1 MHFGASMKKLW
12 DRIFGP
18 CELKLTWGKQT
29 CQCINSWA
37 FLVRLEDVAVQMKK
51 NPTMND
57 ILKQALVPHFIQLV
71 IETNL
76 I

>member
-1 MHFGASMKKLW
+1 MKKVW

-29 CQCINSWA
+29 CQCINIVA
-37 FLVRLEDVAVQMKK
+37 FLVRLEDVVAVQMKK
-51 NPTMND
+51 KPTMND
-57 ILKQALVPHFIQLV
+57 ILKQMLLSLFIQLV
-71 IETNL
+71 IETNQ

>member
-1 MHFGASMKKLW
+1 MKKVW

-29 CQCINSWA
+29 CQCINILA
-37 FLVRLEDVAVQMKK
+37 FLVRLEDVVAVQMKK
-51 NPTMND
+51 KKPTMND
-57 ILKQALVPHFIQLV
+57 IVKQMLLALFIQLV
-71 IETNL
+71 IETNP

>member
-1 MHFGASMKKLW
+1 MKKVW

-29 CQCINSWA
+29 CQCINILA
-37 FLVRLEDVAVQMKK
+37 FLVRLEDVVAVQMKK
-51 NPTMND
+51 KPTMND
-57 ILKQALVPHFIQLV
+57 ILKQMLLSLFIQLV
-71 IETNL
+71 IETNQ

>member
-1 MHFGASMKKLW
+1 MKKVW

-29 CQCINSWA
+29 CQCINILA
-37 FLVRLEDVAVQMKK
+37 FLVRLEDVVAVQMKK
-51 NPTMND
+51 MND
-57 ILKQALVPHFIQLV
+57 ILKQMLLALFIQLLVV
-71 IETNL
+71 IETNQ

>member
-1 MHFGASMKKLW
+1 MKKVW

-29 CQCINSWA
+29 CQCINILA
-37 FLVRLEDVAVQMKK
+37 FLVRLEDVVAVQMKK
-51 NPTMND
+51 KPTMND
-57 ILKQALVPHFIQLV
+57 ILKQILLSLFIQLV
-71 IETNL
+71 IETNQ